1 MRSNSVQT
9 KKTTPAQKPDPKNQQ
24 ANKQQ
29 PQPQQNQTT
38 PKNEVSQ
45 AKIDQ
50 LKQGVALGFVKATSK
65 AKKLSVE
72 ELVKERLQL
81 QPELLKAYPNMPVL
95 VAGEIT
101 TFQDYA
107 YAVHDQ
113 AEFLRGA
120 MDEIK
125 AMHESHF
132 MTKRNKLLM
141 QEKKALEGELEKS
154 KNSQDQGLK

>member
-1 MRSNSVQT
+1 
-9 KKTTPAQKPDPKNQQ
+9 
-24 ANKQQ
+24 
-29 PQPQQNQTT
+29 
-38 PKNEVSQ
+38 
-45 AKIDQ
+45 
-50 LKQGVALGFVKATSK
+50 
-65 AKKLSVE
+65 
-72 ELVKERLQL
+72 
-81 QPELLKAYPNMPVL
+81 MPVIT
-95 VAGEIT
+95 AGEIT

-154 KNSQDQGLK
+154 KNSQDQGLKQLTEQNKVAQQNLFNIKEQLANA